1 MSSEGLGAPS
11 ARAGGAEALAV
22 VVTAGVTPYLRRT
35 LRAVARQTVAPEA
48 TIVVDVASRHNGLG
62 DGTPVEEIIAAS
74 ALGARTRVRV
84 VRAPDARGFGEAVRR
99 GLALYAELTG
109 PAGSSSRRLS
119 PSSGKRR
126 DAARS
131 NRPKRSYDEADS
143 KSRAS
148 GRTGGQNGQ
157 NMGAEGWLWLL
168 HDDVA
173 PAPGCLE
180 ALLSAVA
187 EARSAALVG
196 PKQVDWDD
204 PEQLLEVGLR
214 TTASAR
220 RSNDVVAGEIDQGQ
234 HDDRSDVLAV
244 GTAGAL
250 VDRAVWDELD
260 GTSPEFPVF
269 NDGLELSRAIRLAGH
284 RVVVVPQAVIQH
296 RRASYLGLRPSQR
309 STSRRSAVG
318 EQPSAPQVHADD
330 PDPDRSFRARRTAGL
345 YESAE

>member
-131 NRPKRSYDEADS
+131 NRPKRS
-143 KSRAS
+143 
-148 GRTGGQNGQ
+148 
-157 NMGAEGWLWLL
+157 
-168 HDDVA
+168 
-173 PAPGCLE
+173 
-180 ALLSAVA
+180 
-187 EARSAALVG
+187 
-196 PKQVDWDD
+196 
-204 PEQLLEVGLR
+204 
-214 TTASAR
+214 
-220 RSNDVVAGEIDQGQ
+220 
-234 HDDRSDVLAV
+234 
-244 GTAGAL
+244 
-250 VDRAVWDELD
+250 
-260 GTSPEFPVF
+260 
-269 NDGLELSRAIRLAGH
+269 
-284 RVVVVPQAVIQH
+284 
-296 RRASYLGLRPSQR
+296 
-309 STSRRSAVG
+309 
-318 EQPSAPQVHADD
+318 
-330 PDPDRSFRARRTAGL
+330 
-345 YESAE
+345 